1 MKIFKI
7 FLNDFR
13 NFTALNVN
21 LSDTVNIFLG
31 RNAQGKTN
39 ILESINFASLGT
51 ARVAKDTEL
60 VRWNQAAALIR
71 INFSKADVS
80 HDLAVEIYSDK
91 RRRRIL
97 FDGNAVKLRDVIGKL
112 NAVMFSPEDLFIFRN
127 SPAARRKFLN
137 IVLAQAAPIYFSELT
152 TYNRLTEQRNNL
164 LKKIRENLASP
175 SNLELWNEQL
185 SAAAAKITAK
195 RITAVENL
203 NILANDMQQ
212 KISAQEENLSLVYE
226 IHDLKN
232 VDAPKSFDVEHLQN
246 WYHEIFSARNF
257 TDIQRGS
264 TSFGPHLDDLNFFIN
279 GKELRLYGSQGQ
291 LRTTALALKL
301 SEIEMLKISAGEYPI
316 LLLDDVM
323 SELDAMRRE
332 KLLEFLLSQKI
343 QTLIT
348 ATEKAYFPAQ
358 ITGKIFFIE
367 NGALKFEE

>member
-323 SELDAMRRE
+323 SELDALRRE

>member
-1 MKIFKI
+1 MKISKI

-13 NFTALNVN
+13 NFTALNLN

-71 INFSKADVS
+71 INFSKADVT

-91 RRRRIL
+91 KRRRIL
-97 FDGNAVKLRDVIGKL
+97 FDGNAVKLRDIIGKL

-127 SPAARRKFLN
+127 SPAARRRFLN

-195 RITAVENL
+195 RFTAVENL
-203 NILANDMQQ
+203 KILANDMQQ

-232 VDAPKSFDVEHLQN
+232 VDAPKSFDVEYLQN

>member
-1 MKIFKI
+1 MKISKI

-13 NFTALNVN
+13 NFTALNLN

-51 ARVAKDTEL
+51 ARVAKDNEL
-60 VRWNQAAALIR
+60 VRWNQDAALLR
-71 INFSKADVS
+71 INFSKADVT

-97 FDGNAVKLRDVIGKL
+97 FDGNAVKLRDIIGKL

-127 SPAARRKFLN
+127 SPAARRRFLN

-185 SAAAAKITAK
+185 SAVAAKITAK
-195 RITAVENL
+195 RFTAVENL

-232 VDAPKSFDVEHLQN
+232 VDAPKSFDVEYLQN

>member
-203 NILANDMQQ
+203 NILANGMQQ

-232 VDAPKSFDVEHLQN
+232 VDAPKSFDVEYLQN

>member
-13 NFTALNVN
+13 NFTALNLN

-60 VRWNQAAALIR
+60 VRWTQDAALIR

-232 VDAPKSFDVEHLQN
+232 VDAPKSFDVEYLQN

-323 SELDAMRRE
+323 SELDALRRE

>member
-1 MKIFKI
+1 MRIFKI

-13 NFTALNVN
+13 NFTALNLN

-51 ARVAKDTEL
+51 ARISKDTEL
-60 VRWNQAAALIR
+60 VRWTQDAAIIR

-97 FDGNAVKLRDVIGKL
+97 FDGNAVKLRDIIGKL

-127 SPAARRKFLN
+127 SPAARRRFLN

-175 SNLELWNEQL
+175 SNLALWNEQL

-195 RITAVENL
+195 RFTAVENL
-203 NILANDMQQ
+203 KILANDMQQ
-212 KISAQEENLSLVYE
+212 KISAQEENLSIVYE

-232 VDAPKSFDVEHLQN
+232 VDAPKNFDVEYLQN
-246 WYHEIFSARNF
+246 WYREIFSARNF

>member
-1 MKIFKI
+1 MRIFKI

-13 NFTALNVN
+13 NFTALNLN

-97 FDGNAVKLRDVIGKL
+97 FDGNAVKLRDIIGKL

-127 SPAARRKFLN
+127 SPAARRRFLN
-137 IVLAQAAPIYFSELT
+137 IVLAQTAPIYFSELT

-175 SNLELWNEQL
+175 SNLALWNEQL

-195 RITAVENL
+195 RFTAVENL
-203 NILANDMQQ
+203 KILANDMQQ

-232 VDAPKSFDVEHLQN
+232 VDAPKSFDVEYLQN

-367 NGALKFEE
+367 NGAVKFEE

>member
-13 NFTALNVN
+13 NFTALNLN

-51 ARVAKDTEL
+51 ARVVKDTEL
-60 VRWNQAAALIR
+60 VRWNQDAALIR

-97 FDGNAVKLRDVIGKL
+97 FDGNAVKLRDIIGKL

-137 IVLAQAAPIYFSELT
+137 IVLAQSAPIYFSELT

-226 IHDLKN
+226 MHDLKN
-232 VDAPKSFDVEHLQN
+232 VAAPKSFDVEYLQN

-264 TSFGPHLDDLNFFIN
+264 TSFGPHLDDLNFFVN

>member
-1 MKIFKI
+1 MKISKI

-13 NFTALNVN
+13 NFTALNLN

-60 VRWNQAAALIR
+60 VRWNQEAALIR

-97 FDGNAVKLRDVIGKL
+97 FDGNAVKLRDIIGKL

-127 SPAARRKFLN
+127 SPATRRRFLN

-195 RITAVENL
+195 RFTAVENL
-203 NILANDMQQ
+203 KILANDMQQ
-212 KISAQEENLSLVYE
+212 KISAQEENLSIVYE

-232 VDAPKSFDVEHLQN
+232 VDAPKSFDVEYLQN

>member
-1 MKIFKI
+1 MKISKI

-13 NFTALNVN
+13 NFTALNLN

-60 VRWNQAAALIR
+60 VRWNQEAALIR

-97 FDGNAVKLRDVIGKL
+97 FDGNAVKLRDIIGKL

-137 IVLAQAAPIYFSELT
+137 IVLAQAVPIYFSELT

-195 RITAVENL
+195 RFTAVENL
-203 NILANDMQQ
+203 KILANDMQQ
-212 KISAQEENLSLVYE
+212 KISAQEENLSIVYE

-232 VDAPKSFDVEHLQN
+232 VDAPKSFDVEYLQN

>member
-1 MKIFKI
+1 MRIFKI

-13 NFTALNVN
+13 NFTALNLN

-71 INFSKADVS
+71 INFSKADVT

-91 RRRRIL
+91 KRRRIL
-97 FDGNAVKLRDVIGKL
+97 FDGNAVKLRDIIGKL

-127 SPAARRKFLN
+127 SPAARRRFLN
-137 IVLAQAAPIYFSELT
+137 IVLAQTAPIYFSELT

-195 RITAVENL
+195 RFTAVENL
-203 NILANDMQQ
+203 KILANDMQQ
-212 KISAQEENLSLVYE
+212 KISAQEENLSIVYE

-232 VDAPKSFDVEHLQN
+232 VDAPKSFDVEYLQN

-367 NGALKFEE
+367 NGAVKFEE